1 MRVNNFMVPSPAW
14 TDPAGRLVIGAH
26 DIRPFKN
33 AGSQHS
39 QFFVFYNTFDAEIG
53 YRDLSKVAHLPYGM
67 AWSVDNQ
74 SLYYSDGFTKSVIK
88 CSFDLLKG
96 DVSDCE
102 ELLDLSRTFEV
113 RVSAGATPRGIAVDM
128 NNHIWVALA
137 ENEDKGAVIEIDPV
151 SGSIISIIGKQRD
164 SVEGDSFLG
173 CNSRCLA

>member
-14 TDPAGRLVIGAH
+14 TDPTGRLVIGAH

-53 YRDLSKVAHLPYGM
+53 YRDLSKVAHLPHGM

-74 SLYYSDGFTKSVIK
+74 SLYYSDGFTNSVIK

-102 ELLDLSRTFEV
+102 ELLDLSKEFE
-113 RVSAGATPRGIAVDM
+113 GATPRGIATDTSD
-128 NNHIWVALA
+128 HIWVALA
-137 ENEDKGAVIEIDPV
+137 GYGEKGAVIEIDPV
-151 SGSIISIIGKQRD
+151 SRSIISTIGKQRD
-164 SVEGDSFLG
+164 SVERDSFLK
-173 CNSRCLA
+173 CNSRC